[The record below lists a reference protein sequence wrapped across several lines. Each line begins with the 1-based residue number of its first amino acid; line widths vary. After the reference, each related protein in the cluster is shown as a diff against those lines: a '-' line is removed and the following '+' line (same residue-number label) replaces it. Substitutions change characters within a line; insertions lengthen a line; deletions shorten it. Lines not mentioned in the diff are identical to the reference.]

1 MIVPS
6 AKLSRW
12 VALIALP
19 AALLGAAL
27 PELLPWCL
35 AAGGMLLVAVLA
47 DALLAV
53 SRPTGIRVELPPVV
67 RCSKDRAAD
76 LEIRLGNP
84 AQTLREIRL
93 GLPFPP
99 ELKAPTDIAEFCLPA
114 GTEWSRVSMKCLPL
128 RRGNYALRQAFLES
142 DSRLGFWLVRA
153 ATPVTCEVRVYPNLL
168 TERRHLAALFLQ
180 RGSFGIHAQRQVG
193 KGRDFEKL
201 RNYIPGDSY
210 DEVHW
215 KATAKRGHPVTKIFQ
230 IERTQEVYVILDA
243 SRLSA
248 RTLTHAAAGQVSHKS
263 SESFLPVSS
272 LSPGE
277 AGGEGRGEGAP
288 ESIALEHFHREHEP
302 SHKSAGPALSP
313 PSPHATRGRAGE
325 KGAPELMSSDHA
337 LFPPQPETTLERFLT
352 AALVLGLAAEKQG
365 DLFGVAAFSDHVLKF
380 LRARNGKSHYA
391 HCRDALY
398 TLQPQLV
405 SPDFEELATFIR
417 LRLRRRSLL
426 VILTALD
433 DTVLAEGFVRSLDL
447 LCRQHL
453 VLVNMLKP
461 PGVEPLFAKANVTS
475 TDDVYERLAGH
486 LRWAKLRE
494 LEQILR
500 RRGVRFSLLENE
512 RLSAQLVSQYL
523 GVKQRQLL

>member
-1 MIVPS
+1 
-6 AKLSRW
+6 
-12 VALIALP
+12 
-19 AALLGAAL
+19 
-27 PELLPWCL
+27 
-35 AAGGMLLVAVLA
+35 
-47 DALLAV
+47 
-53 SRPTGIRVELPPVV
+53 
-67 RCSKDRAAD
+67 
-76 LEIRLGNP
+76 
-84 AQTLREIRL
+84 
-93 GLPFPP
+93 
-99 ELKAPTDIAEFCLPA
+99 
-114 GTEWSRVSMKCLPL
+114 
-128 RRGNYALRQAFLES
+128 
-142 DSRLGFWLVRA
+142 
-153 ATPVTCEVRVYPNLL
+153 
-168 TERRHLAALFLQ
+168 
-180 RGSFGIHAQRQVG
+180 
-193 KGRDFEKL
+193 
-201 RNYIPGDSY
+201 
-210 DEVHW
+210 
-215 KATAKRGHPVTKIFQ
+215 
-230 IERTQEVYVILDA
+230 
-243 SRLSA
+243 
-248 RTLTHAAAGQVSHKS
+248 
-263 SESFLPVSS
+263 
-272 LSPGE
+272 
-277 AGGEGRGEGAP
+277 
-288 ESIALEHFHREHEP
+288 
-302 SHKSAGPALSP
+302 
-313 PSPHATRGRAGE
+313 
-325 KGAPELMSSDHA
+325 MSSDHA